1 MIEGFADISRP
12 EIIIISRVEYDLKF
26 YYMIKYNLLSAV
38 VVLVLMSLGSTSHAQ
53 IRTYSNEFL
62 TLGVG
67 ARGLAMGTVQ
77 SAFVD
82 DVTAAY
88 WNPAGLNDVENFQVG
103 LQHAEWF
110 AGIGKYDY
118 LGFAKPI
125 DNGNKAIG
133 LSIIRFGV
141 DDIPN
146 TLNVID
152 PDGNVNYDNI
162 STFSAADYAALLT
175 YAFKFKGF
183 KVGANAKIIHRRV
196 GSFANSWGFG
206 LDVGAQYQL
215 NNRVNLG
222 LTIKD
227 LTTTFNAWSFDFTEE
242 EKAVLELTDNVIPV
256 SSVELTGQ
264 RVILGAAYRLPI
276 GQNLQLLA
284 AMDLDIT
291 FDERNT
297 FIHTGAMSL
306 DPHIGLELGFKE
318 FLFLRTGINNI
329 QRFTDDAD
337 PTKEVLSIQPS
348 LGLGI
353 KVNRITID
361 YAFTGLNRVSQG
373 VYSNVFSLK
382 FDLGSD
388 SLLN

>member
-1 MIEGFADISRP
+1 MKNVRLMLTALLLITGIAIQAQ
-12 EIIIISRVEYDLKF
+12 EIRS
-26 YYMIKYNLLSAV
+26 
-38 VVLVLMSLGSTSHAQ
+38 
-53 IRTYSNEFL
+53 YSNEFL

-77 SAFVD
+77 SASVS

-88 WNPAGLNDVENFQVG
+88 WNPAGLNAVNNSQVG
-103 LQHAEWF
+103 VMHAEWF

-118 LGFAKPI
+118 FGFAKPI
-125 DNGNKAIG
+125 DYGNKAIG

-162 STFSAADYAALLT
+162 TTFSAADYAAILS
-175 YAFKFKGF
+175 YAFNFRDF
-183 KVGANAKIIHRRV
+183 RVGANAKVIHRRV
-196 GSFANSWGFG
+196 GSFAKSWGFG
-206 LDVGAQYQL
+206 LDVGAQYDVSDQL
-215 NNRVNLG
+215 SLG

-242 EKAVLELTDNVIPV
+242 EKAVLALTDNVIPV

-264 RVILGAAYRLPI
+264 RVIFGAAYDFTL
-276 GQNLQLLA
+276 GEKLGLLA
-284 AMDLDIT
+284 AIDLDIT

-297 FIHTGAMSL
+297 LIHSSALSI
-306 DPHIGLELGFKE
+306 DPHIGLELDYKDFIY
-318 FLFLRTGINNI
+318 LRTGINNI
-329 QRFTDDAD
+329 QRYLDDTD

-353 KVNRITID
+353 RVNRITID
-361 YAFTGLNRVSQG
+361 YAFTGLNKVDLG

-382 FDLGSD
+382 FDLGEQTTQ
-388 SLLN
+388 N